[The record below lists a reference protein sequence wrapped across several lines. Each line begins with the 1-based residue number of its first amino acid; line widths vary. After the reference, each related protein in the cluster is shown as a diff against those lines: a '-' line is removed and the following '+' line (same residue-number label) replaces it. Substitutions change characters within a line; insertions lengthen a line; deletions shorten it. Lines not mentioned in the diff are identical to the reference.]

1 MKLKIIAI
9 AILAFIALD
18 SSAYTLIIH
27 KTKLDG
33 DGSGNYDYINRY
45 VVDDVVYIEGVPILQ
60 TRTINITCKDDGAN
74 ACPNNIAG
82 GGGGGG
88 GEQPNLTE
96 LFTEQAINAAQALLN
111 NAEDQ
116 SSSGGSGNDSGTIVT
131 PDGRSYN
138 FSVSWSTVAGE
149 TSIDMTFEDAP

>member
-9 AILAFIALD
+9 AILALIALD
-18 SSAYTLIIH
+18 SYAYTLIIH

-33 DGSGNYDYINRY
+33 DGTGNYNYINRY
-45 VVDDVVYIEGVPILQ
+45 VVDNFVYIEGVPILQ
-60 TRTINITCKDDGAN
+60 SRTVNITCQGPGGN

-88 GEQPNLTE
+88 SEQPNLTE

-111 NAEDQ
+111 KAEDQ

-131 PDGRSYN
+131 PDGRSYH
-138 FSVSWSTVAGE
+138 FSVSWSTVSGE
-149 TSIDMTFEDAP
+149 TSIDMTFEDAL